1 MSIKWFNEKPK
12 IGVATLT
19 DQNITLNKA
28 ATSYFEN
35 AYSVMLGISED
46 ESTIVIKPLDKSEAM
61 RHDIPDN
68 KKYRITVRSSYSRVS
83 NKAFMQEISEIF
95 NVDLADEP
103 RKYPT
108 SWDKKEHILMIQLR
122 GSIK

>member
-1 MSIKWFNEKPK
+1 MGITWFNEKPK
-12 IGVATLT
+12 SGVATLT
-19 DQNITLNKA
+19 HQNITLNKA

-46 ESTIVIKPLDKSEAM
+46 NQSIVIKPLDKEEAM
-61 RHDIPDN
+61 RHDVPDN

-83 NKAFMQEISEIF
+83 NKAFMEEISERF
-95 NVDLADEP
+95 QVDLESEA

-108 SWDKKEHILMIQLR
+108 AWDKKEHILYVQLR
-122 GSIK
+122 GSIE